1 MVARRPASATGIAAS
16 WVDGLSEREEWAA
29 GLELL
34 RAGRIG
40 RKEQRRQIRG
50 KGRKGR
56 CASGGERER
65 EGWQLRREGGG
76 K

>member
-40 RKEQRRQIRG
+40 RKEQRRQI
-50 KGRKGR
+50 
-56 CASGGERER
+56 
-65 EGWQLRREGGG
+65 
-76 K
+76 